1 MSNIEI
7 EKQISKIEGELEK
20 DFSQYTERKLNN
32 MLISLRIKL
41 NEINVVSAWNLKK
54 GAIWKIKC
62 LNQWNYILL
71 SKLSTKQV

>member
-41 NEINVVSAWNLKK
+41 NEINVVSA
-54 GAIWKIKC
+54 
-62 LNQWNYILL
+62 
-71 SKLSTKQV
+71 